1 MRSTKLAVLLVCL
14 GLLLAFAA
22 ACGTAATPEAPTPV
36 PPTPTPLQLPKTT
49 PATQAPA
56 AAVPTSASTNCKCGP
71 LTGGSLFTLACSSCH
86 GQDAAGKSFNVDNNK
101 IDTPS
106 LAWSELSQ
114 TYATDPSRGDVKQQ
128 VALSITKGLDETGGD
143 LNAMMPHWTDLSQT
157 QVDTLVQYLQNPI
170 GGGPSNLSPEA
181 LNLMGEQL
189 YQTSCAACHGA
200 DGKGKTFDVDGQ
212 TITTPSLSWGD
223 LTQMY
228 ATDPSRGDVATQL
241 GLAITKGEDESGNQ
255 MNDMMPRWSIL
266 LSQPQ
271 VDSLVRYI
279 QATFK

>member
-1 MRSTKLAVLLVCL
+1 MRSTKLAVLLVCM

-22 ACGTAATPEAPTPV
+22 ACGTAATPEAPAAV
-36 PPTPTPLQLPKTT
+36 PPTPTPLQLPKAA
-49 PATQAPA
+49 PPTQAPA
-56 AAVPTSASTNCKCGP
+56 AAAPTSTPCACGP
-71 LTGGSLFTLACSSCH
+71 VSGASLFTMACSSCH
-86 GQDAAGKSFNVDNNK
+86 GQDAAGLSFNMDNNK

-114 TYATDPSRGDVKQQ
+114 TYAADPSRGDVKQQ

-143 LNAMMPHWTDLSQT
+143 LNAMMPHWSDLSQA
-157 QVDTLVQYLQNPI
+157 QVDSLVNYLENPI
-170 GGGPSNLSPEA
+170 GGGPSNLSPAA
-181 LNLMGEQL
+181 LNLMGEPL
-189 YQTSCAACHGA
+189 FQTSCAACHGA

-228 ATDPSRGDVATQL
+228 ASDPSRGDVPTQL
-241 GLAITKGEDESGNQ
+241 GLAITKGEDEAGDQ
-255 MNDMMPRWSIL
+255 MNEMMPRWSL

-271 VDSLVRYI
+271 VDSLVQYI